1 MSSFSQFA
9 DLNDHYCYTDITMPP
24 TRTAKSDEAKKAA
37 NAAVY
42 GARPAFQSSP
52 SALSGAPGS
61 HVEIPYY
68 PLAPGNIK
76 AEYPMPVKSEPQF
89 DQGIPVPQLV
99 PDTAAAMQFDT
110 ADFSDDEY
118 LSFNEPAPAPKRTS
132 KPMTARAP
140 RPMGPWGSGH
150 IDTVLSFKEICERL
164 TSFRFVYH
172 VVNYDATNS
181 AEELTDDIIKTAHA
195 CPKLKVF
202 SVPGTSDLTEKAFLA
217 L

>member
-1 MSSFSQFA
+1 MFSFSQFA

-42 GARPAFQSSP
+42 GARPAFQSGP

-61 HVEIPYY
+61 YVEIPYY

-99 PDTAAAMQFDT
+99 PDTAAAVQFD
-110 ADFSDDEY
+110 ADDFRDDD
-118 LSFNEPAPAPKRTS
+118 A
-132 KPMTARAP
+132 
-140 RPMGPWGSGH
+140 H

-172 VVNYDATNS
+172 VVNYDAKNS
-181 AEELTDDIIKTAHA
+181 AEERTDDIIKIAHA

-202 SVPGTSDLTEKAFLA
+202 FLPGTSDLTEKAFLA